1 MPTADD
7 LSRRDFTKL
16 ALAMAMTPTVADSTL
31 PVNATKRRAMRW
43 PGYADAMVIDALAS
57 PGGRGDERLAIARAS
72 GVTAVNTSVDS
83 GRSGH
88 GAFDGAV
95 RRIGNWERRFT
106 AHPDYFVKIQSVAD
120 LRAAKESGRFGVIYG
135 FQDATALEGDLE
147 RLELFHNFG
156 VQIVQL
162 TYNVRNRLGDGC
174 LEPANGGLSNF
185 GRQVVERMNTLGMM
199 VDLSHCGQR
208 TTAEGIEASTQP
220 VAITHSG
227 CNGVYRH
234 PRSKDDR
241 ELRRLADKGG
251 VLGIYMMPFLN
262 AEGPAT
268 LEHFMQHV
276 EHAIQVCGE
285 DHVGVG
291 SDGNYEPGVAD
302 AAAYESV
309 RAAAARRRREGIGAP
324 REDEVW
330 FIPELTG
337 PRKMEKVAD
346 ALLARGHSERRVEK
360 IIGLNFMR
368 LFGDVWR

>member
-1 MPTADD
+1 MPTAAD
-7 LSRRDFTKL
+7 LSRRDFAKL
-16 ALAMAMTPTVADSTL
+16 ALAMAMTPTVASSTL
-31 PVNATKRRAMRW
+31 RVNAAKRRATRW
-43 PGYADAMVIDALAS
+43 PGYADAMVIDALS
-57 PGGRGDERLAIARAS
+57 STGGGSEETLANARAS
-72 GVTAVNTSVDS
+72 GVTAINTTVS
-83 GRSGH
+83 GAGT
-88 GAFDGAV
+88 GPAVFEGAV
-95 RRIGNWERRFT
+95 REIARWERRFRRS
-106 AHPDYFVKIQSVAD
+106 PDHVVKVTSIAD
-120 LRAAKESGRFGVIYG
+120 LRAAKESGRLGVIYG
-135 FQDATALEGDLE
+135 FQNATPLEGDQR
-147 RLELFHNFG
+147 RLLLFHSLG
-156 VQIVQL
+156 VRIIQL
-162 TYNVRNRLGDGC
+162 TYNTRNLLGDGC

-185 GRQVVERMNTLGMM
+185 GHRVVELMNRLGMM
-199 VDLSHCGQR
+199 IDLSHCGQQ
-208 TTAEGIEASTQP
+208 TTADGIEASAQP

-227 CNGVYRH
+227 CNAVYRH

-251 VLGIYMMPFLN
+251 VIGIYMMPFLN

-291 SDGNYEPGVAD
+291 SDGTYEPGVAD

-337 PRKMEKVAD
+337 PRKLEKVAD

>member
-1 MPTADD
+1 MPTADH

-16 ALAMAMTPTVADSTL
+16 ALAMAMTPTVASSTL

-57 PGGRGDERLAIARAS
+57 PGGRGTKGNHNQPPTGDTPL
-72 GVTAVNTSVDS
+72 NT
-83 GRSGH
+83 
-88 GAFDGAV
+88 
-95 RRIGNWERRFT
+95 
-106 AHPDYFVKIQSVAD
+106 PK
-120 LRAAKESGRFGVIYG
+120 GRFGVIYG

-227 CNGVYRH
+227 CNAVYRH
-234 PRSKDDR
+234 PRNKDDR

-251 VLGIYMMPFLN
+251 VIGIYMMPFLN

-276 EHAIQVCGE
+276 EYAIQVCGE

-291 SDGNYEPGVAD
+291 SDNPYEPEVAD

-309 RAAAARRRREGIGAP
+309 REAAARRRRQGIGAP

-337 PRKMEKVAD
+337 PRKMEMVAD

-360 IIGLNFMR
+360 IIGLNFLR
-368 LFGDVWR
+368 LFGEVWR